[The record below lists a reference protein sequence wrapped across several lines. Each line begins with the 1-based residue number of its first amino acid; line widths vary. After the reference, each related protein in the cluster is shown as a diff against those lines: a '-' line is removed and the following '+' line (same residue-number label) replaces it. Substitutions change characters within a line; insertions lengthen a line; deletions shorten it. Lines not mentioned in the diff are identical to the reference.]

1 MTPKGTVRRFRSG
14 LIALTGAIALAGGI
28 AACSSDSSDSGDSGG
43 SSSGSG
49 EDIKIVANSW
59 SASALDAEIAK
70 QLIETNLKNKVEI
83 VNVDE
88 NTMFAGLA
96 DGELDAVMEIW
107 PSGVTAEEQAY
118 LDDGTVTDIGDLG
131 VTGRIGW
138 FVPKYVIDENPDL
151 ATWEGYKD
159 PAVAK
164 EFATAET
171 GDKGRF
177 LATDPSYSQ
186 YDESIVA
193 ELGLP
198 FEVKY
203 SGSEAA
209 TVAELDS
216 MVAEKKPVL
225 MYWWT
230 PTAAAGHYDL
240 VKVELPPYTEECYKD
255 PTKIACDYPEDT
267 LFKAASTKLE
277 TKDPKVWAFLE
288 KFQLSDEDQLEMLPK
303 VEIDKQS
310 PEDVAAEWIADNKDT
325 WEAWFK

>member
-1 MTPKGTVRRFRSG
+1 MTPKGSHGRFRYG
-14 LIALTGAIALAGGI
+14 LIAIGGLALLAGGL
-28 AACSSDSSDSGDSGG
+28 AACGSDDAESGSGSGG
-43 SSSGSG
+43 SGSG
-49 EDIKIVANSW
+49 EDITIVANSW
-59 SASALDAEIAK
+59 SASAIDAEIAK
-70 QLIETNLKNKVEI
+70 QLIESELGNEVTISNI
-83 VNVDE
+83 DE

-107 PSGVTAEEQAY
+107 PSGVTADEQAFI
-118 LDDGTVTDIGDLG
+118 DDGAVTNIGELG

-138 FVPKYVIDENPDL
+138 FVPKYVIDENPKL

-230 PTAAAGHYDL
+230 PTAASGHYDL
-240 VKVELPPYTEECYKD
+240 VKVELPAYTEECYKD
-255 PTKIACDYPEDT
+255 PTKVACDYPEDK
-267 LFKAASTKLE
+267 LFKAASTKLKN
-277 TKDPKVWAFLE
+277 KDSKVWSFLE
-288 KFQLSDEDQLEMLPK
+288 KFELTDEDQLEMLPK
-303 VEIDKQS
+303 VEIDKED
-310 PEDVAAEWIADNKDT
+310 PADVATEWIDANEDVWK
-325 WEAWFK
+325 AWFK

>member
-1 MTPKGTVRRFRSG
+1 MTPKGSHGRFRYG
-14 LIALTGAIALAGGI
+14 LIAIGGLALLAGGL
-28 AACSSDSSDSGDSGG
+28 AACGSDDAESGSGSGG
-43 SSSGSG
+43 SGSG
-49 EDIKIVANSW
+49 EDITIVANSW
-59 SASALDAEIAK
+59 SASAIDAEIAK
-70 QLIETNLKNKVEI
+70 QLIESELGNEVTISNI
-83 VNVDE
+83 DE

-107 PSGVTAEEQAY
+107 PSGVTADEQAFI
-118 LDDGTVTDIGDLG
+118 DDGAVTNIGELG

-138 FVPKYVIDENPDL
+138 FVPKYVIDENPKL

-230 PTAAAGHYDL
+230 PTAASGHYDL
-240 VKVELPPYTEECYKD
+240 VKVELPAYTEECYKD
-255 PTKIACDYPEDT
+255 PTKVACDYPEDK
-267 LFKAASTKLE
+267 LFKAASTKLKN
-277 TKDPKVWAFLE
+277 KDPKVWSFLE
-288 KFQLSDEDQLEMLPK
+288 KFELTDEDQLEMLPK
-303 VEIDKQS
+303 VEIDKED
-310 PEDVAAEWIADNKDT
+310 PADVATEWIDANEDVWK
-325 WEAWFK
+325 AWFK

>member
-1 MTPKGTVRRFRSG
+1 MTPKGSHGRFRYG
-14 LIALTGAIALAGGI
+14 LIAIGGLALLAGGL
-28 AACSSDSSDSGDSGG
+28 AACGSDDAESGSGSGG
-43 SSSGSG
+43 SGSG
-49 EDIKIVANSW
+49 EDITIVANSW
-59 SASALDAEIAK
+59 SASAIDAEIAK
-70 QLIETNLKNKVEI
+70 QLIESELGNEVTISNI
-83 VNVDE
+83 DE

-107 PSGVTAEEQAY
+107 PSGVTADEQAFI
-118 LDDGTVTDIGDLG
+118 DDGAVTNIGELG

-138 FVPKYVIDENPDL
+138 FVPKYVIDENPKL

-230 PTAAAGHYDL
+230 PTAASGHYDL
-240 VKVELPPYTEECYKD
+240 VKVELPQYTEECYKD
-255 PTKIACDYPEDT
+255 PTKVACDYPEDK
-267 LFKAASTKLE
+267 LFKAASTKLKN
-277 TKDPKVWAFLE
+277 KDSKVWSFLE
-288 KFQLSDEDQLEMLPK
+288 KFELTDEDQLEMLPK
-303 VEIDKQS
+303 VEIDKED
-310 PEDVAAEWIADNKDT
+310 PADVATEWIDANEDVWK
-325 WEAWFK
+325 AWFK

>member
-1 MTPKGTVRRFRSG
+1 MTPKGSHGRFRHG
-14 LIALTGAIALAGGI
+14 LIAIGGLALLAGGL
-28 AACSSDSSDSGDSGG
+28 AACGSDDAESGSGSGG
-43 SSSGSG
+43 SGSG
-49 EDIKIVANSW
+49 EDITIVANSW
-59 SASALDAEIAK
+59 SASAIDAEIAK
-70 QLIETNLKNKVEI
+70 QLIESELGNEVTISNI
-83 VNVDE
+83 DE

-107 PSGVTAEEQAY
+107 PSGVTADEQAFI
-118 LDDGTVTDIGDLG
+118 DDGAVTNIGELG

-138 FVPKYVIDENPDL
+138 FVPKYVIDENPKL

-230 PTAAAGHYDL
+230 PTAASGHYDL
-240 VKVELPPYTEECYKD
+240 VKVELPAYTEECYKD
-255 PTKIACDYPEDT
+255 PTKVACDYP
-267 LFKAASTKLE
+267 
-277 TKDPKVWAFLE
+277 
-288 KFQLSDEDQLEMLPK
+288 
-303 VEIDKQS
+303 
-310 PEDVAAEWIADNKDT
+310 
-325 WEAWFK
+325 

>member
-1 MTPKGTVRRFRSG
+1 MTPKGSHGRFRHG
-14 LIALTGAIALAGGI
+14 LIAIGGLALLAGGL
-28 AACSSDSSDSGDSGG
+28 AACGSDDAESGSGSGG
-43 SSSGSG
+43 SGSG
-49 EDIKIVANSW
+49 EDITIVANSW
-59 SASALDAEIAK
+59 SASAIDAEIAK
-70 QLIETNLKNKVEI
+70 QLIESELGNEVTISNI
-83 VNVDE
+83 DE

-107 PSGVTAEEQAY
+107 PSGVTADEQAFI
-118 LDDGTVTDIGDLG
+118 DDGAVTNIGELG

-138 FVPKYVIDENPDL
+138 FVPKYVIDENPKL

-230 PTAAAGHYDL
+230 PTAASGHYDL
-240 VKVELPPYTEECYKD
+240 VKVELPAYTEECYKD
-255 PTKIACDYPEDT
+255 PTKVACDYPEDK
-267 LFKAASTKLE
+267 LFKAASTKLKN
-277 TKDPKVWAFLE
+277 KDSKVWSFLE
-288 KFQLSDEDQLEMLPK
+288 KFELTDEDQLEMLPK
-303 VEIDKQS
+303 VEIDKED
-310 PEDVAAEWIADNKDT
+310 PADVATEWIDANEDVWK
-325 WEAWFK
+325 AWFK